1 MTLITISS
9 FVRCSFYPDEKM
21 VSNDLVSTAEVFFA
35 KTKDLS
41 SGISSLRR
49 YINKDDQL
57 KADRLHNSEDKK
69 TNLICFTL
77 LRMILSK
84 KLNKSPHDISYING
98 RNGKPGIKDNSL
110 FFNISHTRDSFAIAI
125 SEHSYI
131 GVDLEDLSKSLDFE
145 SIIKR
150 VFSGKEGEFILKSS
164 GKSRNRFF
172 LLWTRKEALLKA
184 IGTGIIPHLSQIE
197 VLRPVNLINRN
208 SIDDLADVSVSDQHY
223 IYSKK
228 LYNYYLSVA
237 LPQKAKIVLSH
248 LDEKVLNTYFQ

>member
-9 FVRCSFYPDEKM
+9 FVRCSFYPEGKT
-21 VSNDLVSTAEVFFA
+21 VSNDIVSTAEVFFA
-35 KTKDLS
+35 KTKDFS
-41 SGISSLRR
+41 SGISSLKR

-57 KADRLHNSEDKK
+57 KADRLRNSEDKK
-69 TNLICFTL
+69 TNLICYTL

-84 KLNKSPHDISYING
+84 RLNKNAHDISYLNG
-98 RNGKPGIKDNSL
+98 INGKPGIKDDSL
-110 FFNISHTRDSFAIAI
+110 FFNISHTKDSFAIAI

-131 GVDLEDLSKSLDFE
+131 GVDLEDLNKPLKFE
-145 SIIKR
+145 PIIKR
-150 VFSGKEGEFILKSS
+150 VFSGKEGEFILKST

-197 VLRPVNLINRN
+197 VFRPVNLINRN
-208 SIDDLADVSVSDQHY
+208 SIDDLVDVSVSDQHY
-223 IYSKK
+223 IYSRK

-237 LPQKAKIVLSH
+237 LPQKAKIVIHH
-248 LDEKVLNTYFQ
+248 LDEKFLNTYFQ